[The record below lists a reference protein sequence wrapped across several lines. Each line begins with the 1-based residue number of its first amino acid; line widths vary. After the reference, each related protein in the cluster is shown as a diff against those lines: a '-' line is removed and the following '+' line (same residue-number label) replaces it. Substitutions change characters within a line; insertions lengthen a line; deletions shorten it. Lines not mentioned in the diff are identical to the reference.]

1 MNVLFSNNKQKNPL
15 HKSNKQIKMKKAL
28 LILAISFGVVSA
40 SFANNDESVNARAE
54 QSFKKEFAQAKDVK
68 WQKSGEMAKATFSLN
83 DRILFAYYSQD
94 GELVAITRNI
104 TTDQLP
110 ITLLNSLKKNYSDF
124 WITDL
129 FEMVSGGQTSYYIT
143 VENADSKVVLKSDD
157 FADWTNFKKEKKDAA

>member
-1 MNVLFSNNKQKNPL
+1 MNVLFSNNKKNNPL

-40 SFANNDESVNARAE
+40 SFANESINARAE

-68 WQKSGEMAKATFSLN
+68 WQRSGDMAKATFTLN
-83 DRILFAYYSQD
+83 ERVLFAYYSQE

-157 FADWTNFKKEKKDAA
+157 FAEWTGFKKEKKDAA